1 MKLMR
6 FGTQMI
12 IYNTFPHDELDHE
25 KYEIEKRRLQV
36 ELLKLQEWVIAK
48 NKRIAIIFE
57 GRDAAGKGS
66 TIKRFIEHL
75 IPKNAQVIEL
85 GIPTKKQNKQWFRT
99 YEKLL
104 PRKGK
109 IHFFDRS
116 WYSRALIQPAMGYC
130 NENQYKYFMKKVNKW
145 EKKQVQNGLIL
156 IKFYL
161 SISKKNQSLRFK
173 IRQSHQLKY
182 WKFSNNDLIAMSKW
196 DIFSQFKEQM
206 FHHTS
211 TKDNP
216 WVVINSNNKM
226 IGRLNAM
233 RYVLSSIEYDGK
245 IELKPKK
252 WSKDSFK
259 KSITF
264 HGVTFKNL
272 TKEQYD
278 LLYRIQSNT

>member
-1 MKLMR
+1 
-6 FGTQMI
+6 MI
-12 IYNTFPHDELDHE
+12 IYNTFNYDELDHE
-25 KYEIEKRRLQV
+25 QYELEKRRLQV
-36 ELLKLQEWVIAK
+36 ELLKLQKWVIKK
-48 NKRIAIIFE
+48 NKKIAIIFE

-85 GIPTKKQNKQWFRT
+85 GIPTEKQNKQWFKT

-104 PRKGK
+104 PEKGK

-130 NENQYKYFMKKVNKW
+130 TEKQYKYFMKKVNKW
-145 EKKQVQNGLIL
+145 EKKQVKNGLIL

-161 SISKKNQSLRFK
+161 SISKESQSLRFK

-182 WKFSNNDLIAMSKW
+182 WKFSNNDLIALSKW
-196 DIFSQFKEQM
+196 DIISKFKDQM
-206 FHHTS
+206 FQHTS
-211 TKDNP
+211 TADIP
-216 WVVINSNNKM
+216 WVVINADNKM

-233 RYVLSSIEYDGK
+233 RYVLSSIHYDDK
-245 IELKPKK
+245 KDLKPKK
-252 WSKDSFK
+252 YSKVSYK
-259 KSITF
+259 KNITF

-278 LLYRIQSNT
+278 ILYKIQSNT

>member
-1 MKLMR
+1 MR

-85 GIPTKKQNKQWFRT
+85 GIPTEKQNKQWFRT

-104 PRKGK
+104 PKKGK

-173 IRQSHQLKY
+173 IRQSHKLKY

-245 IELKPKK
+245 KELKPKK

>member
-1 MKLMR
+1 
-6 FGTQMI
+6 MI
-12 IYNTFPHDELDHE
+12 IYNTFNYDELDHE
-25 KYEIEKRRLQV
+25 QYELEKRRLQV
-36 ELLKLQEWVIAK
+36 ELLKLQKWVIKK
-48 NKRIAIIFE
+48 NKKIAIIFE

-85 GIPTKKQNKQWFRT
+85 GIPTEKQNKQWFKT

-104 PRKGK
+104 PEKGK

-130 NENQYKYFMKKVNKW
+130 TEKQYKYFMKKVNKW
-145 EKKQVQNGLIL
+145 EKNQVKNGLIL

-161 SISKKNQSLRFK
+161 SISKESQSLRFK

-182 WKFSNNDLIAMSKW
+182 WKFSNNDLIALSKW
-196 DIFSQFKEQM
+196 DIISKFKDQM
-206 FHHTS
+206 FQHTS
-211 TKDNP
+211 TADIP
-216 WVVINSNNKM
+216 WVVINADNKM

-233 RYVLSSIEYDGK
+233 RYVLSSIHYDDK
-245 IELKPKK
+245 KDLKPKK
-252 WSKDSFK
+252 YSKVSYK
-259 KSITF
+259 KNITF

-278 LLYRIQSNT
+278 LLYKIQSNT

>member
-1 MKLMR
+1 
-6 FGTQMI
+6 MI
-12 IYNTFPHDELDHE
+12 IYNTFNYDELDHE
-25 KYEIEKRRLQV
+25 QYELEKRRLQV
-36 ELLKLQEWVIAK
+36 ELLKLQKWVIKK
-48 NKRIAIIFE
+48 NKKIAIIFE

-85 GIPTKKQNKQWFRT
+85 GIPTEKQNKQWFKT

-104 PRKGK
+104 PEKGK

-130 NENQYKYFMKKVNKW
+130 TEKQYKYFMKKVNKW
-145 EKKQVQNGLIL
+145 EKKQVKNGLIL

-161 SISKKNQSLRFK
+161 SISKESQSLRFK

-182 WKFSNNDLIAMSKW
+182 WKFSNNDLIALSKW
-196 DIFSQFKEQM
+196 DIISKFKDQM
-206 FHHTS
+206 FQHTS
-211 TKDNP
+211 TADIP
-216 WVVINSNNKM
+216 WVVINADNKM

-233 RYVLSSIEYDGK
+233 RYVLSSIHYDDK
-245 IELKPKK
+245 KDLKPKK
-252 WSKDSFK
+252 YSKVSYK
-259 KSITF
+259 KNITF

-278 LLYRIQSNT
+278 LLYKIQSNT

>member
-1 MKLMR
+1 
-6 FGTQMI
+6 MI
-12 IYNTFPHDELDHE
+12 IYNTFNYDELDHE
-25 KYEIEKRRLQV
+25 QYELEKRRLQV
-36 ELLKLQEWVIAK
+36 ELLKLQKWVIKK
-48 NKRIAIIFE
+48 NKKIAIIFE

-85 GIPTKKQNKQWFRT
+85 GIPTEKQNKQWFKT

-104 PRKGK
+104 PEKGK

-130 NENQYKYFMKKVNKW
+130 TEKQYKYFMKKVNKW
-145 EKKQVQNGLIL
+145 EKNQVKNGLIL

-161 SISKKNQSLRFK
+161 SISKESQSLRFK

-182 WKFSNNDLIAMSKW
+182 WKFSNNDLIALSKW
-196 DIFSQFKEQM
+196 DIISKFKDQM
-206 FHHTS
+206 FQHTS
-211 TKDNP
+211 TADIP
-216 WVVINSNNKM
+216 WVVINADNKM

-233 RYVLSSIEYDGK
+233 RYVLSSIHYDDK
-245 IELKPKK
+245 KDLKPKK
-252 WSKDSFK
+252 YSKVSYK
-259 KSITF
+259 KNITF

-278 LLYRIQSNT
+278 ILYKIQSNT

>member
-1 MKLMR
+1 
-6 FGTQMI
+6 MI
-12 IYNTFPHDELDHE
+12 IYNTFNYDELDHE
-25 KYEIEKRRLQV
+25 QYELEKRRLQV
-36 ELLKLQEWVIAK
+36 ELLKLQKWVIKK
-48 NKRIAIIFE
+48 NKKIAIIFE

-75 IPKNAQVIEL
+75 IPKNTQVIEL
-85 GIPTKKQNKQWFRT
+85 GIPTEKQNKQWFKT

-104 PRKGK
+104 PEKGK

-130 NENQYKYFMKKVNKW
+130 TEKQYKYFMKKVNKW
-145 EKKQVQNGLIL
+145 EKNQVKNGLIL

-161 SISKKNQSLRFK
+161 SISKESQSLRFK

-182 WKFSNNDLIAMSKW
+182 WKFSNNDLIALSKW
-196 DIFSQFKEQM
+196 DIISKFKDQM
-206 FHHTS
+206 FQHTS
-211 TKDNP
+211 TADIP
-216 WVVINSNNKM
+216 WVVINADNKM

-233 RYVLSSIEYDGK
+233 RYVLSSIHYEDK
-245 IELKPKK
+245 KDLKPKK
-252 WSKDSFK
+252 YSKVSYK
-259 KSITF
+259 KNITF

-278 LLYRIQSNT
+278 LLYKIQSNT

>member
-1 MKLMR
+1 
-6 FGTQMI
+6 MI
-12 IYNTFPHDELDHE
+12 IYNTFNYDELDHE
-25 KYEIEKRRLQV
+25 QYELEKRRLQV
-36 ELLKLQEWVIAK
+36 ELLKLQKWVIKK
-48 NKRIAIIFE
+48 NKKIAIIFE

-85 GIPTKKQNKQWFRT
+85 GIPTEKQNKQWFKT

-104 PRKGK
+104 PEKGK

-130 NENQYKYFMKKVNKW
+130 TEKQYKYFMKKVNKW
-145 EKKQVQNGLIL
+145 EKNQVKNGLIL

-161 SISKKNQSLRFK
+161 SISKESQSLRFK

-182 WKFSNNDLIAMSKW
+182 WKFSNNDLIALSKW
-196 DIFSQFKEQM
+196 DIISKFKDQM
-206 FHHTS
+206 FQHTS
-211 TKDNP
+211 TADIP
-216 WVVINSNNKM
+216 WVVINADNKM

-233 RYVLSSIEYDGK
+233 RYVLSSIHYEDK
-245 IELKPKK
+245 KDLKPKK
-252 WSKDSFK
+252 YSKVSYK
-259 KSITF
+259 KNITF

-278 LLYRIQSNT
+278 LLYKIQSNT

>member
-1 MKLMR
+1 MR

-85 GIPTKKQNKQWFRT
+85 GIPTEKQNKQWFRT

-104 PRKGK
+104 PKKGK

-245 IELKPKK
+245 KELKPKK

>member
-1 MKLMR
+1 
-6 FGTQMI
+6 MI
-12 IYNTFPHDELDHE
+12 IYNTFNYDELDHE
-25 KYEIEKRRLQV
+25 QYELEKRRLQV
-36 ELLKLQEWVIAK
+36 ELLKLQKWVIKK
-48 NKRIAIIFE
+48 NKKIAIIFE

-85 GIPTKKQNKQWFRT
+85 GIPTEKQNKQWFKT

-104 PRKGK
+104 PKKGK

-130 NENQYKYFMKKVNKW
+130 TEKQYKYFMKKVNKW
-145 EKKQVQNGLIL
+145 EKNQVKNGLIL

-161 SISKKNQSLRFK
+161 SISKESQSLRFK

-182 WKFSNNDLIAMSKW
+182 WKFSNNDLIALSKW
-196 DIFSQFKEQM
+196 DIISKFKDQM
-206 FHHTS
+206 FQHTS
-211 TKDNP
+211 TADIP
-216 WVVINSNNKM
+216 WVVINADNKM

-233 RYVLSSIEYDGK
+233 RYVLSSIHYDDK
-245 IELKPKK
+245 KDLKPKK
-252 WSKDSFK
+252 YSKVSYK
-259 KSITF
+259 KNITF

-278 LLYRIQSNT
+278 LLYKIQSNT

>member
-1 MKLMR
+1 
-6 FGTQMI
+6 MI
-12 IYNTFPHDELDHE
+12 IYNTFNYDELDHE
-25 KYEIEKRRLQV
+25 QYELEKRRLQV
-36 ELLKLQEWVIAK
+36 ELLKLQKWVIKK
-48 NKRIAIIFE
+48 NKKIAIIFE

-85 GIPTKKQNKQWFRT
+85 GIPTEKQNKQWFKT

-104 PRKGK
+104 PEKGK

-130 NENQYKYFMKKVNKW
+130 TEKQYKYFMKKVNKW
-145 EKKQVQNGLIL
+145 EKNQVKNGLIL

-161 SISKKNQSLRFK
+161 SISKESQSLRFK

-182 WKFSNNDLIAMSKW
+182 WKFSNNDLIALSKW
-196 DIFSQFKEQM
+196 DIISKFKDQM
-206 FHHTS
+206 FQHTS
-211 TKDNP
+211 TADIP
-216 WVVINSNNKM
+216 WVVINADNKM

-233 RYVLSSIEYDGK
+233 RYVLSSIHYDDK
-245 IELKPKK
+245 KDLKPKK
-252 WSKDSFK
+252 YSKVSYK

-278 LLYRIQSNT
+278 LLYKIQSNT

>member
-1 MKLMR
+1 
-6 FGTQMI
+6 MI
-12 IYNTFPHDELDHE
+12 IYNSFPHAELDHE

-36 ELLKLQEWVIAK
+36 ELLKLQEWVINK
-48 NKRIAIIFE
+48 NKKIAIIFE

-75 IPKNAQVIEL
+75 IPRNAKVIEL
-85 GIPTKKQNKQWFRT
+85 GIPTEKQNKRWFKT

-104 PRKGK
+104 PKKGK

-130 NENQYKYFMKKVNKW
+130 NEKQYKYFMKKVNEW
-145 EKKQVQNGLIL
+145 EEKQVQNGLIL

-161 SISKKNQSLRFK
+161 SISKDSQSLRFK
-173 IRQSHQLKY
+173 IRQSHKLKY

-196 DIFSQFKEQM
+196 DIFSQFKNQM

-211 TKDNP
+211 TATNP
-216 WVVINSNNKM
+216 WVVINANNKM

-233 RYVLSSIEYDGK
+233 RYVLSSIHYDNK
-245 IELKPKK
+245 KELKPKK
-252 WSKDSFK
+252 WSKDSYK
-259 KSITF
+259 NSITF

>member
-1 MKLMR
+1 
-6 FGTQMI
+6 MI
-12 IYNTFPHDELDHE
+12 IYNTFNYDELDHE
-25 KYEIEKRRLQV
+25 QYELEKRRLQV
-36 ELLKLQEWVIAK
+36 ELLKLQKWVIKK
-48 NKRIAIIFE
+48 NKKIAIIFE

-85 GIPTKKQNKQWFRT
+85 GIPTEKQNKQWFKT

-104 PRKGK
+104 PEKGK

-130 NENQYKYFMKKVNKW
+130 TEKQYKYFMKKVNKW
-145 EKKQVQNGLIL
+145 EKNQVKNGLIL

-161 SISKKNQSLRFK
+161 SISKESQSLRFK

-182 WKFSNNDLIAMSKW
+182 WKFSNNDLIALSKW
-196 DIFSQFKEQM
+196 DIISKFKDQM
-206 FHHTS
+206 FQHTS
-211 TKDNP
+211 TADIP
-216 WVVINSNNKM
+216 WVVINADNKM

-233 RYVLSSIEYDGK
+233 RYVLSSIHYEDK
-245 IELKPKK
+245 KDLKPKK
-252 WSKDSFK
+252 YSKVSYK
-259 KSITF
+259 KNITF

-278 LLYRIQSNT
+278 ILYKIQSNT